1 MFDVGFTELLLLSI
15 VGLLVLGPERLPR
28 VARTLGGFG
37 RKARSSW
44 ISLKRTIET
53 EIHAEE
59 LKEPLKHFENEIKST
74 VDSVKSGVDT
84 LKAGVDKLKDPL
96 KDLDPMAAS
105 GKVKPDE
112 PHDGE

>member
-1 MFDVGFTELLLLSI
+1 LDQ
-15 VGLLVLGPERLPR
+15 R
-28 VARTLGGFG
+28 
-37 RKARSSW
+37 
-44 ISLKRTIET
+44 
-53 EIHAEE
+53 AEE

-84 LKAGVDKLKDPL
+84 LKSGVDKLKDPLKDSL